1 MNANRHTLAPGRNA
15 PASVRSIAEALAL
28 VSAIALA
35 GCANIERSRD
45 VGNPDVAG
53 KTLALQVCSN
63 CHGVDGNSTS
73 PNFPRLA
80 GQPTAYIELQL
91 KSFRAHQRSDPAG
104 FVYMWGLSR
113 KLTDAQIAGIAA
125 HFHDSTPTANPA
137 GSGPKA
143 AAGKTIFEQGVS
155 DEHVPACASCH
166 GENAQGHD
174 EFPRLAGQHAGYVR
188 KQLDVFQRT
197 EQRPEGPLMKAV
209 AHELKPEEIAAV
221 ADYVQGMASR

>member
-1 MNANRHTLAPGRNA
+1 MNAHHDTTPRADSLW
-15 PASVRSIAEALAL
+15 VIARRRDTAIALAAAL
-28 VSAIALA
+28 ALA

-53 KTLALQVCSN
+53 RTLAMQVCSN
-63 CHGVDGNSTS
+63 CHGVDGNSIS

-80 GQPTAYIELQL
+80 GQPAPYIAMQL

-137 GSGPKA
+137 RA
-143 AAGKTIFEQGVS
+143 
-155 DEHVPACASCH
+155 
-166 GENAQGHD
+166 
-174 EFPRLAGQHAGYVR
+174 
-188 KQLDVFQRT
+188 
-197 EQRPEGPLMKAV
+197 RP
-209 AHELKPEEIAAV
+209 
-221 ADYVQGMASR
+221 SRARRP